1 MEKDVFIKPIYEK
14 KNTFKL
20 QKKNDLKKRWG
31 RKEIK

>member
-20 QKKNDLKKRWG
+20 QKKTIWKKDEEE
-31 RKEIK
+31 KK